1 MSSLLRPPLA
11 ERRGFTLTTHGDDR
25 VDYWYWLRERDDP
38 ALAELLQAEAAYLRV
53 ATEAILPLAETVFG
67 EITSRVH
74 LTDQTLPAPKGAWA
88 YYERTVEG
96 LEHAIHCRR
105 PSGAP
110 PPPTEPPTG
119 VGPTAAA
126 DEFEQILLDEN
137 LLAEATDHF
146 ELGSLATSPDQRLLA
161 YSTDLTGGERF
172 TIRIRALA
180 NGEELDDRIDG
191 AYYGLAFSLDGRT
204 LFYTRPDES
213 MRPHQIWRHAV
224 GAPIGAD
231 VCVWEEEDE
240 RFFLR
245 VGTTKD
251 DGIIVLSA
259 ASAITSEVRILD
271 ATEPEGEPR
280 LVEERRHGIEYS
292 IEHHLGEIL
301 VLTNDDAENFAV
313 FRAPVEAPGRN
324 NWRPLVAHR
333 DDVRLESLDVVEGFA
348 LVSERGHA
356 STAVRVVD
364 LLGGAESVIR
374 PSEEAGVVNLADNLD
389 FSAPRLRYAT
399 TSLVSPVAVHEYDLG
414 TGASKVI
421 WQRRVRGYEVA
432 DYRTERRWA
441 TSSDGTKVPITLAY
455 RADRPS
461 GPSMCLLYGYGA
473 YEISSD
479 PIFGLNRSITPV
491 LDRGGC
497 YAIAHV
503 RGGGELGRAW
513 YLAGKLGRK
522 RHSFEDYIACARF
535 LVDEGLTTPDQLV
548 AMGASAGGLLVGA
561 AANLAPELFAGIVAS
576 VPFVDCL
583 TSMLDVE
590 LPLTMI
596 EREEWGNPTDD
607 EDAYWWIKSYSPYD
621 NVRPVRYPRMLVTGG
636 LNDPRVGYFEPTKWV
651 QKLRASHSDNAER
664 VLLKMEM
671 TAGHRGPSGRYQAWR
686 DWALKLAFA
695 IDAAGS
701 KDLSSSLSLE
711 PQPDAAVRSTL

>member
-1 MSSLLRPPLA
+1 VSSRLPPPSA
-11 ERRGFTLTTHGDDR
+11 ERRPVILTAHGDKR
-25 VDYWYWLRERDDP
+25 VDDWYWLRERDDP
-38 ALAELLQAEAAYLRV
+38 ALAELLDAEAAYLQA
-53 ATEAILPLAETVFG
+53 ATEAVQPLIETVYR
-67 EITSRVH
+67 ESISRVY
-74 LTDQTLPAPKGAWA
+74 LTDVTLPAPKGAWG

-105 PSGAP
+105 PADAP
-110 PPPTEPPTG
+110 PPPTEPPAG
-119 VGPTAAA
+119 VGPTAPA
-126 DEFEQILLDEN
+126 DELEQILLDEN
-137 LLAEATDHF
+137 LLAATADHF

-161 YSTDLTGGERF
+161 YSTDVTGGERF
-172 TIRIRALA
+172 TIRIRDLA
-180 NGEELDDRIDG
+180 AGDELDDKIDG

-204 LFYTRPDES
+204 LFYTRPDRS
-213 MRPHQIWRHAV
+213 MRPHQIWRHAL
-224 GAPIGAD
+224 GTPTGED

-245 VGTTKD
+245 VRATKD
-251 DGIIVLSA
+251 DSIIVLSA
-259 ASAITSEVRILD
+259 ASAITSEARLLD
-271 ATEPEGEPR
+271 AAEPEGEPL
-280 LVEERRHGIEYS
+280 LVEQRRHGVEYS

-301 VLTNDDAENFAV
+301 VLTNDNAKNFAV
-313 FRAPVEAPGRN
+313 YRAPVKTLGRDH
-324 NWRPLVAHR
+324 WRPLVAHR

-348 LVSERGHA
+348 LVHERGHA
-356 STAVRVVD
+356 STAVRVVN
-364 LLGGAESVIR
+364 LLSGVESVIT
-374 PSEEAGVVNLADNLD
+374 PHEEAGVVNLAQNLD
-389 FSAPRLRYAT
+389 FSARRIRYAT
-399 TSLVSPVAVHEYDLG
+399 TSLATPVAVHDYDLG
-414 TGASKVI
+414 TGASNVI
-421 WQRRVRGYEVA
+421 WRRRVRGCEVA

-441 TSSDGTKVPITLAY
+441 TSTDGTKVPITLAY
-455 RADRPS
+455 RADRPCE
-461 GPSMCLLYGYGA
+461 PSMCLLYGYGA

-479 PIFGLNRSITPV
+479 PVFALNRSVTPV

-513 YLAGKLGRK
+513 YLDGKLGQK
-522 RHSFEDYIACARF
+522 RHSFEDFIASARF

-607 EDAYWWIKSYSPYD
+607 ADAYWWIKSYSPYD
-621 NVRPVRYPRMLVTGG
+621 NVRPVRYPSMLVTGG

-671 TAGHRGPSGRYQAWR
+671 SAGHRGPSGRYRAWQ

-695 IDAAGS
+695 IDVAGS
-701 KDLSSSLSLE
+701 KDSASGRSLE
-711 PQPDAAVRSTL
+711 SQPDVGFRSTL